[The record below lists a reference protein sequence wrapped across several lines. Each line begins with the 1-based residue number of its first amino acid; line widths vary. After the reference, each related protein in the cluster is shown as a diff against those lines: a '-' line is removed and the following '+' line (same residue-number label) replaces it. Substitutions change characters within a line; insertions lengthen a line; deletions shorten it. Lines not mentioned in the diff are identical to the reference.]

1 MLSIIYE
8 EIFPPKGMDAFES
21 CCSNVYMMRRVFD
34 KNVQLRE
41 ETSELMNN

>member
-1 MLSIIYE
+1 MVSMIYE
-8 EIFPPKGMDAFES
+8 EIFKPKRMGAFES

-34 KNVQLRE
+34 KIVQLRE